1 VPASQFQQAGIG
13 LCGKFAAAFWRAW
26 QLLLRGAKRCPL
38 PRGGLQLAGFLT
50 SAFDKAGAKRLA
62 ARNHQN
68 VRDSPFGQQIVMNTA
83 PYIVG
88 NWKMNGTRAMLAE
101 ARAIDRAAARFPQVQ
116 VALAPP
122 ATLIQAMCEAVQEI
136 GVGAQDCHAEANG
149 AFTGD
154 ISAPML
160 ADAGAQFTI
169 VGHSERRAMH
179 GESDAAVRA
188 KAEAAQAAGLS
199 VILCVGE
206 TESER
211 DSGAAESVVCRQLE
225 GSVPRGESAAEQLSI
240 AYEPVWAI
248 GTGRVPS
255 AGDVEAMHRAIRQK
269 LTDIYGE
276 DGAGLRILYGGSV
289 NGKNAAELL
298 AVPEV
303 GGALVGGASLTAE
316 SFTAIIGAAG
326 LSEEA

>member
-1 VPASQFQQAGIG
+1 MSN
-13 LCGKFAAAFWRAW
+13 L
-26 QLLLRGAKRCPL
+26 
-38 PRGGLQLAGFLT
+38 
-50 SAFDKAGAKRLA
+50 
-62 ARNHQN
+62 
-68 VRDSPFGQQIVMNTA
+68 

-88 NWKMNGTRAMLAE
+88 NWKMNGSRAMLAE

-122 ATLIQAMCEAVQEI
+122 ATLVNAMREAVQDI
-136 GVGAQDCHAEANG
+136 GVGGQDCHVKVSG

-154 ISAPML
+154 ISATML
-160 ADAGAQFTI
+160 ADAGADFTI
-169 VGHSERRAMH
+169 VGHSERRATH
-179 GESDAAVRA
+179 GESDAIVCA
-188 KAEAAQAAGLS
+188 KAEAAQAAGLA

-206 TESER
+206 TEAQR
-211 DSGAAESVVCRQLE
+211 DSGKAEDVVAAQLD
-225 GSVPRGESAAEQLSI
+225 GSLPRGSDVAAQLSV

-255 AGDVEAMHRAIRQK
+255 VKDVQAMHKAIRAQ
-269 LTDIYGE
+269 LVAIYGKA
-276 DGAGLRILYGGSV
+276 GAEVRILYGGSV
-289 NGKNAAELL
+289 NAENAVQLL
-298 AVPEV
+298 AVADV